1 MSLPMMG
8 HADSCLRIDLDAIIT
23 NWRYIDSLSSATTT
37 TAAMVKANG
46 YGLGAKAVATALA
59 RAGCS
64 EFFVASLGEAID
76 LRQHLDEGGYERLHI
91 MTLHGCHLNQ
101 LDDYVAFRITPVLN
115 DLEQLSRWRLF
126 SQQRQK
132 TGPKTGHGRLPAI
145 LHIDTGMTR
154 LGLDADQADW
164 LIQNK
169 AALDGLDCRYIMSHL
184 SSAEVTGDPTNAA
197 QLAAFNE
204 LRSWFPGMPASLAN
218 SAGSML
224 SSDFHFQMTRPGSA
238 LFGVH
243 PGDIPTGKLAPVVR
257 WQARIMQVRRAKA
270 GDRVGYGGTHQL
282 GRDSTIATIGVGYAD
297 GYNRML
303 GGKAHVLIG
312 SQTEPVVGKVSM
324 DSMTVDVTDVDAA
337 HLRPGTVELLYD
349 GYDLSHMAGD
359 AKTISYEILTKL
371 GTRPKRHYLNS

>member
-1 MSLPMMG
+1 MSPPVMG
-8 HADSCLRIDLDAIIT
+8 HADSCLRIDLDAIVT
-23 NWRYIDSLSSATTT
+23 NWRYIDSLSSAATT

-46 YGLGAKAVATALA
+46 YGLGAKEVAAALA
-59 RAGCS
+59 RAGCT
-64 EFFVASLGEAID
+64 EFFVANLDEAIE
-76 LRQHLDEGGYERLHI
+76 LRRHLDEGGYEPLHI
-91 MTLHGCHLNQ
+91 MTLHGCHLDQ

-115 DLEQLSRWRLF
+115 DLEQLSLWRLF
-126 SQQRQK
+126 SQQRIES
-132 TGPKTGHGRLPAI
+132 GPGRLPAM

-154 LGLDADQADW
+154 LGLDTDQADW

-197 QLAAFNE
+197 QLTAFNE

-224 SSDFHFQMTRPGSA
+224 SPDFHFQMTRPGSA
-238 LFGVH
+238 LYGVY

-257 WQARIMQVRRAKA
+257 WQARIMQVRHAKA

-282 GRDSTIATIGVGYAD
+282 GRDSTIATIGAGYAD

-303 GGKAHVLIG
+303 GGKAQVLIG
-312 SQTEPVVGKVSM
+312 SQTAPVIGEVSM
-324 DSMTVDVTDVDAA
+324 DSMTVDVTNVDTT
-337 HLRPGTVELLYD
+337 HLRPGTVELLHNS
-349 GYDLSHMAGD
+349 YDLSHMAGD
-359 AKTISYEILTKL
+359 AETISYEILTKL
-371 GTRPKRHYLNS
+371 GARPKRHYLNS